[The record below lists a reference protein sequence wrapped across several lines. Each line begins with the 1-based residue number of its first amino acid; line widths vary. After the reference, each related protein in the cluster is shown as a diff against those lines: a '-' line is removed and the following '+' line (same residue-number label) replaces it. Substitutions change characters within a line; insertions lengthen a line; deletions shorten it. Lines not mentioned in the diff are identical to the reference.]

1 MPKKTVKKSE
11 CVILVGHG
19 GVPKDFP
26 KDLLGELQRLEKERL
41 ARGGKEMSPRE
52 AELDQKIR
60 RWPRTAQTD
69 PYQAG
74 MERLGEKLRQ
84 RLRGKEVVVA
94 YNEFCAP
101 SLEEAISEAASR
113 GYSSVRVL
121 TIMLTPGG
129 YHSEVE
135 IPQIARDMASRHPD
149 VRIQYLWPYDL
160 SEVAELLSKQ
170 LEGKASAA
178 R

>member
-1 MPKKTVKKSE
+1 MSKKPMNKSE

-41 ARGGKEMSPRE
+41 ARGGKEMSARE

-74 MERLGEKLRQ
+74 MERLGERLRQ
-84 RLRGKEVVVA
+84 RLKGKEVVVA

-101 SLEEAISEAASR
+101 SLEEAIAEAASR
-113 GYSSVRVL
+113 GFSDIRVL

-135 IPQIARDMASRHPD
+135 IPQITRDMASRHPD
-149 VRIQYLWPYDL
+149 ARIEYLWPYDL
-160 SEVAELLSKQ
+160 GEVAELLSKQ
-170 LEGKASAA
+170 LEGKDATA